1 MNDIYVAIMQMF
13 PKINTYLMA
22 GALVFAR
29 MIGFFRFCPIF
40 NRKDI
45 PPLVKVPFALIVTIF
60 IVPFLSPEKCLTEC
74 DSFLL
79 SIVLNVVVGAMTLL
93 PRIKNLLIFSWF

>member
-1 MNDIYVAIMQMF
+1 MNEFYSAIAQMF
-13 PKINTYLMA
+13 PTINTYLMA

-45 PPLVKVPFALIVTIF
+45 PPLVKIPFALIITIF
-60 IVPFLSPEKCLTEC
+60 IVPFLSPEKVKPLFTEPE
-74 DSFLL
+74 S
-79 SIVLNVVVGAMTLL
+79 SA
-93 PRIKNLLIFSWF
+93 LIFSKFVLLISI